1 MKSYYK
7 YILFFLVFIAVL
19 WSSIFS
25 IDGKL
30 FSVLC
35 DDEMISMYYART
47 LDLSCEGYTN
57 PLWTLIMIPCQLLP
71 KNIASLPIITI
82 NLACIFGMM
91 YYSKNPLFLGL
102 TFPLLFWAVRGVEF
116 IPIAFLFFY
125 ALKTNK
131 LIIPMILIMLLRSD
145 GFVFAGILLLI
156 NFKLEYLYYYLGTL
170 LLIFGIRF
178 LVYQDI
184 FPNTYYLKL
193 GYPLTER
200 ISRSFQSQNW
210 IFLLTPYKYVLPIG
224 LIFLYNMFIGG
235 DAWEQYGFLNRF
247 LIITIP
253 LFFEMVNLKELFLV
267 KIVS

>member
-1 MKSYYK
+1 M
-7 YILFFLVFIAVL
+7 
-19 WSSIFS
+19 
-25 IDGKL
+25 G
-30 FSVLC
+30 
-35 DDEMISMYYART
+35 
-47 LDLSCEGYTN
+47 LSKKDY
-57 PLWTLIMIPCQLLP
+57 LI
-71 KNIASLPIITI
+71 
-82 NLACIFGMM
+82 GMLGL
-91 YYSKNPLFLGL
+91 SKNPLLLGL
-102 TFPLLFWAVRGVEF
+102 TFPLLFWAIRGVEF
-116 IPIAFLFFY
+116 IPITFLFFY
-125 ALKTNK
+125 AIKTNK

-145 GFVFAGILLLI
+145 GFVFAGILLLM

-170 LLIFGIRF
+170 ALIFGIR
-178 LVYQDI
+178 LLIYQDF

-210 IFLLTPYKYVLPIG
+210 IFLLTPYKYILPIG

-253 LFFEMVNLKELFLV
+253 LFFEMVNFKELFLV